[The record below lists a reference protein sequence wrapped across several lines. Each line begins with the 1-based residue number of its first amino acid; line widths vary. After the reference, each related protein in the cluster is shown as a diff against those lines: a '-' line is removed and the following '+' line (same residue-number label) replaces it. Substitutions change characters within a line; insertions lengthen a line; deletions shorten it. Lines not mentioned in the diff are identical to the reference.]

1 MPRNRLFGLETEYAF
16 SALGRNGQRLDRAE
30 WATRFMEHAT
40 SRLPNLPDRAAGG
53 MFLETG
59 GRFYRDSGY
68 HPELTTPEVTNPW
81 DVCRYVV
88 AGDRL
93 LQEVADHLATQYTD
107 LGQIVLSRSNVSYGP
122 HPTTWACHESYGH
135 QSTLDVLPSNLIPH
149 LVSRIIYTGS
159 GGFNNRSPGIE
170 FLISPRV
177 AHIHNV
183 SSDRSQ
189 DDRGIY
195 HTKDESLAGPGNHR
209 LHILCGESVCSHRSN
224 WLRVATT
231 ALVVAMIEGGVA
243 PGVRMALRDP
253 VNAFWSF
260 SRDVELKHA
269 AMCSDG
275 ALRTALTIQRHY
287 LEQARHHAG
296 DSFMPP
302 WTETAIIEWQKVL
315 DELESGVDAV
325 ARSLDWA
332 IKRALYRQAAD
343 RLGLAWES
351 VPMWSS
357 VLTRLVDG
365 MIQAQKLPAEQ
376 RLSHRSLTPD
386 VVAPNG
392 PIPLVVEALSPVLRD
407 KGLSWGQFPAV
418 LKLRQQLLELDT
430 RFTEVGPKGIFAGLE
445 AAGVLEHAVPGVD
458 NIDFAMRNPPT
469 EGRGR
474 LRGDCVKRFS
484 PRRAE
489 FSATWTGVTDLSGR
503 RFLNLQEPFCSEEQW
518 RDVPAPPTPP
528 PTTATPQSPPRA
540 ANTSEELMLARG
552 IELYATGQYQRARDL
567 FMSVPQTPMPATGGT
582 RFRAIRRLHAL
593 TMARNGELFAAE
605 ALLSSSYSDQQVSL
619 PQLVD
624 RVCIHRFL
632 GLAPGPTT
640 GTWIERVLRT
650 MGQSPGAHPRAV
662 IAFRDHYAAWLLSQ
676 DRLPEARE
684 QVEEFRRGSPAAGTC
699 PRIFARMQL
708 TLAEIDRR
716 ERRYDEA
723 HRLTHSA
730 HTLQLDKGYRGD
742 VAEFAFP
749 MQVRLELD
757 LGVRTRFLESA
768 RAIQVELGHVPGQ
781 VRSLVLEA
789 RVRGEGDRSS
799 GLRNRIV
806 DLQHRTR
813 GLPECVLLKRIL
825 TNWTAW
831 TTHQMLPGTS
841 DYFAGV

>member
-93 LQEVADHLATQYTD
+93 LQEVAHHLATQYTD
-107 LGQIVLSRSNVSYGP
+107 LGQIILSRSNVSYGP

-195 HTKDESLAGPGNHR
+195 HTKDESLSSPGTHR
-209 LHILCGESVCSHRSN
+209 LHVLCGESVCSHRSN

-243 PGVRMALRDP
+243 PGVRVTMRDP
-253 VNAFWSF
+253 VQAFGAF
-260 SRDVELKHA
+260 SRDVELRHA
-269 AMCSDG
+269 AVGSDG
-275 ALRTALTIQRHY
+275 ALRTAVAIQRHY
-287 LEQARHHAG
+287 LEQAEHHAG
-296 DSFMPP
+296 ASFMPP
-302 WTETAIIEWQKVL
+302 WTETALREWRKVL
-315 DELESGVDAV
+315 DDLEGGPGAV

-332 IKRALYRQAAD
+332 IKLALYRQAAD

-351 VPMWSS
+351 VPTWSL

-365 MIQAQKLPAEQ
+365 MISAQKLPAEQ

-392 PIPLVVEALSPVLRD
+392 PIPQVVDALSPVLRD
-407 KGLSWGQFPAV
+407 KGLSWSQFPAV

-430 RFTEVGPKGIFAGLE
+430 RFTEVGPQGIFAGLE

-458 NIDFAMRNPPT
+458 NIDFAMRNPPS

-474 LRGDCVKRFS
+474 LRGECVKRFA
-484 PRRAE
+484 PRRTE
-489 FSATWTGVTDLSGR
+489 FSATWTGVTDLTGR
-503 RFLNLQEPFCSEEQW
+503 RHLNLNEPFCSEEQW
-518 RDVPAPPTPP
+518 RDVPAPPIPPP
-528 PTTATPQSPPRA
+528 PTTPQSPPRTV
-540 ANTSEELMLARG
+540 NTSEDLMLARG
-552 IELYATGQYQRARDL
+552 IELYATGQYPLARDL
-567 FMSVPQTPMPATGGT
+567 FTSVPLVPITQNTSPKL
-582 RFRAIRRLHAL
+582 RAIRRLHAL
-593 TMARNGELFAAE
+593 TMARLGDSRMAE
-605 ALLSSSYSDQQVSL
+605 ALMLTVSGAQPTDL

-624 RVCIHRFL
+624 RVCINRFF
-632 GLAPGPTT
+632 GLAPGAATT
-640 GTWIERVLRT
+640 TWIERALRC
-650 MGQSPGAHPRAV
+650 MAQSNGTHPRAAV
-662 IAFRDHYAAWLLSQ
+662 AFRDHYTAWLVSQ
-676 DRLPEARE
+676 DRLGEARE
-684 QVEEFRRGSPAAGTC
+684 QLECYRRGSPSSGTC
-699 PRIFARMQL
+699 PRLFARMQL

-716 ERRYDEA
+716 QHRYDEA

-742 VAEFAFP
+742 VAEFAIP

-757 LGVRTRFLESA
+757 LGVRLNHLESA
-768 RAIQVELGHVPGQ
+768 KAIQTELGHVPGL
-781 VRSLVLEA
+781 VRTLVLEA
-789 RVRGEGDRSS
+789 RVRGEGERSN
-799 GLRNRIV
+799 GLRHRIAE
-806 DLQHRTR
+806 LQGRTP
-813 GLPECVLLKRIL
+813 GLVECGILKRIL
-825 TNWTAW
+825 ANWPAW
-831 TTHQMLPGTS
+831 TTHQILPGAT

>member
-1 MPRNRLFGLETEYAF
+1 VSRNRLFGLETEYAF

-81 DVCRYVV
+81 DVCRYVI

-93 LQEVADHLATQYTD
+93 LQDVAENLAAQHAE

-135 QSTLDVLPSNLIPH
+135 QSTLDVLPANLIPH

-159 GGFNNRSPGIE
+159 GGFNNRSPGID

-231 ALVVAMIEGGVA
+231 AMVVAMIEGGVA
-243 PGVRMALRDP
+243 PGVRVAVREP
-253 VNAFWSF
+253 VLAFSAF
-260 SRDVELKHA
+260 SRDIDLKHA
-269 AMCSDG
+269 AVCSDG
-275 ALRTALTIQRHY
+275 ALRTALTIQRHF
-287 LEQARHHAG
+287 LEQAERHAG

-302 WTETAIIEWQKVL
+302 WTKTALHEWRRVL
-315 DELESGVDAV
+315 DDLAAGSDAV
-325 ARSLDWA
+325 SRSLDWA
-332 IKRALYRQAAD
+332 IKLAVYRQAAE
-343 RLGLAWES
+343 RLGIAWDS
-351 VPMWSS
+351 LPTWSS
-357 VLTRLVDG
+357 VLSRLVDG

-376 RLSHRSLTPD
+376 RLSHRSLTPA
-386 VVAPNG
+386 VIEPNG
-392 PIPLVVEALSPVLRD
+392 PIPQVVDALTPVLRD
-407 KGLSWGQFPAV
+407 KGLAWGQFPAV

-430 RFTEVGPKGIFAGLE
+430 RFTEVGPKGVFAALE
-445 AAGVLEHAVPGVD
+445 ASGVLDHAVPGVD
-458 NIDFAMRNPPT
+458 NIDFAMRNPPS
-469 EGRGR
+469 EGRAR
-474 LRGDCVKRFS
+474 LRGECVRRFA

-489 FSATWTGVTDLSGR
+489 YSATWTGVTDMTGR
-503 RFLNLQEPFCSEEQW
+503 RHLNLQEPFCSEEQW
-518 RDVPAPPTPP
+518 RDLPVPPTPVAP
-528 PTTATPQSPPRA
+528 QTTPATASS
-540 ANTSEELMLARG
+540 SEELMLGRG
-552 IELYATGQYQRARDL
+552 IQLYATGQYQRARDL
-567 FMSVPQTPMPATGGT
+567 FLSIPQSPIPSNAST
-582 RFRAIRRLHAL
+582 RARAIRRLHAL
-593 TMARNGELFAAE
+593 TMARLGDSRMAE
-605 ALLSSSYSDQQVSL
+605 ALMLTAAGAQPTDL

-624 RVCIHRFL
+624 RICINRFFGL
-632 GLAPGPTT
+632 GPGPET
-640 GTWIERVLRT
+640 GTWIERGLRS
-650 MGQSPGAHPRAV
+650 MAQSVGAQARAAV
-662 IAFRDHYAAWLLSQ
+662 AFRDHYAAWLLSQ
-676 DRLPEARE
+676 NRLTEARE
-684 QVEEFRRGSPAAGTC
+684 QLESYRRGSPGPGTC
-699 PRIFARMQL
+699 PRLFARMQL

-716 ERRYDEA
+716 QHRYDEA

-730 HTLQLDKGYRGD
+730 HTLQLDKGYHGD
-742 VAEFAFP
+742 VAEFAIP

-757 LGVRTRFLESA
+757 LGVRLNYLETA
-768 RAIQVELGHVPGQ
+768 RNTQASLGHVPGE

-789 RVRGEGDRSS
+789 RVRGDGERSN
-799 GLRNRIV
+799 GLRLRIAE
-806 DLQHRTR
+806 LQQRTR
-813 GLPECVLLKRIL
+813 GLASCSILKRVL
-825 TNWTAW
+825 DNWTAW
-831 TTHQMLPGTS
+831 TTHQLLPGAT